1 MSSKKVIMTEK
12 PSHDNCQTTVNKP
25 KPDDETRNPAPS
37 LCDMNTGL
45 NVGMLQGLQNA
56 GDLFRVIYENVSDW
70 IYIHDLDGIFVETN
84 FHYIKVLGYTLDQ
97 LAGASVRDLM
107 PERNKAGFDDYLA
120 RIVEN
125 GSDNGTM
132 IIVTASG
139 DERVVEYKNVLI
151 DHGDGR
157 RLVHGLARDITERLA
172 AEGDLR
178 KSEQKFRSIIE
189 NIKEGYYEVDLAGN
203 FTFVNPSVCSIMG
216 YDESELL
223 GKNNKDYMDPRKAK
237 GLFAIYNKV
246 FKTGRPIDGIEF
258 EIKRKD
264 GLVRQVRSSVSLIH
278 AKDKKPVG
286 YRGIVQDVTEQK
298 ALEEQLDAHQKLTQ
312 NAREVTIMGLAKLS
326 EYRDNDAGSHLE
338 RIREFS
344 KIIAQELSVHKKYN
358 DYVTEKYVEDIY
370 QSAILHDIGKVGI
383 PDSVLLK
390 PGKLT
395 PEEFEIIKEHSR
407 LGGDAIRDIEVKI
420 DGESFLTLA
429 KEIAYYHHE
438 RWNGNG
444 YPKGLAGEA
453 IPLSAR
459 IVALA
464 DVYDALT
471 SKRVYKEAFT
481 HAEAIKIIVAER
493 GRQFDPDIVDIFMAR
508 NKEFV
513 TIRKTLD
520 DRDEALKI
528 STDPPSFV

>member
-1 MSSKKVIMTEK
+1 MTEK
-12 PSHDNCQTTVNKP
+12 QTDNDRQP
-25 KPDDETRNPAPS
+25 AADDARRPMS
-37 LCDMNTGL
+37 LSEIKTGL
-45 NVGMLQGLQNA
+45 DAETLHGLKRS

-70 IYIHDLDGIFVETN
+70 IYIHDMDGMFVETN
-84 FHYIKVLGYTLDQ
+84 FHYIKVLGYTLEQ
-97 LAGASVRDLM
+97 LAGAGVRDLM
-107 PERNKAGFDDYLA
+107 PERYRAGFDDYLA
-120 RIVEN
+120 RIAKQ
-125 GSDNGTM
+125 GSDSGTM
-132 IIVTASG
+132 IIVTAGG
-139 DERVVEYKNVLI
+139 DERVVEYTNTLI

-157 RLVHGLARDITERLA
+157 RLVYGLARDITERLA
-172 AEGDLR
+172 AEQALM

-189 NIKEGYYEVDLAGN
+189 NITEGYYEVDLSGN
-203 FTFVNPSVCSIMG
+203 FTFVNPAVCTIMG

-223 GKNNKDYMDPRKAK
+223 GMNNKDYMDGRKAK

-246 FKTGRPIDGIEF
+246 FQTGRPIDGIEF
-258 EIKRKD
+258 EIRRKD
-264 GLVRQVRSSVSLIH
+264 GCIRQVRSSVSLIY
-278 AKDKKPVG
+278 DKAGQPVG
-286 YRGIVQDVTEQK
+286 YRGIVRDVTEQK
-298 ALEEQLDAHQKLTQ
+298 ALEEQLDAHRKLTQ

-338 RIREFS
+338 RIREYS
-344 KIIAQELSVHKKYN
+344 RIIAQELSVHKKFN

-370 QSAILHDIGKVGI
+370 QSAVLHDIGKVGI

-407 LGGDAIRDIEVKI
+407 LGGDAIRDIEAKI

-429 KEIAYYHHE
+429 KEIAYSHHE
-438 RWNGNG
+438 RWNGTG
-444 YPKGLAGEA
+444 YPRGLAGDA

-481 HAEAIKIIVAER
+481 HEQAIKIIVSER
-493 GRQFDPDIVDIFMAR
+493 GRQFDPDIVDMFMAR

-513 TIRKTLD
+513 AIRKTLD
-520 DRDEALKI
+520 DRDEKLKI
-528 STDPPSFV
+528 SSPPPSFV